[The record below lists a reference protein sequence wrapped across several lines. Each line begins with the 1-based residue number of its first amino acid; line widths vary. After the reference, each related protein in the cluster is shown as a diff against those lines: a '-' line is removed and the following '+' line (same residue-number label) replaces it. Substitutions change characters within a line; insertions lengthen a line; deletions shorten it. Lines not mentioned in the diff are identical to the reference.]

1 MSKKTFAACL
11 SAAGLIALGLS
22 YTSAGFAEEPKNES
36 HTVDNRE
43 LLPLPFETR
52 NMLLNKMNQ
61 ENLGVLG
68 RMLDALSR
76 DDMAEVA
83 RLANGMTYN
92 EKSKKVVVS
101 RGSVAFGVLATDFHG
116 QKMPAIRQAAEKGD
130 RREVLKRMS
139 EAVTA
144 CMACHSSVR
153 LVEWPDNRAYT
164 TPAPIKLPEG
174 MPQPQYRI
182 PNYQYPSGSGARP

>member
-1 MSKKTFAACL
+1 MSVKTFAAGL
-11 SAAGLIALGLS
+11 SIAGVIALGLS
-22 YTSAGFAEEPKNES
+22 YASPGFAEAPQKES
-36 HTVDNRE
+36 HAVDNRE

-61 ENLGVLG
+61 ENLGHLG

-76 DDMAEVA
+76 DDLAEVA
-83 RLANGMTYN
+83 RLANEMTYT
-92 EKSKKVVVS
+92 EKTKKVAPL
-101 RGSVAFGVLATDFHG
+101 RGSVTFGVLATDFHG

-164 TPAPIKLPEG
+164 TPAPVKLPEG
-174 MPQPQYRI
+174 MPQPQYQI